1 MGRDNSYNNKYYRAY
16 RKIRFVSRKGSLF
29 TIPALS
35 NSGQTDFPAST
46 FRIISLN
53 SFFLFLLAYL
63 TVYLLELFITG
74 VASLIS
80 NIPCIVYYHGVD
92 FIIRGKDWT
101 MDSINI
107 VFSSGPLIMAILAI
121 TFAIVYIAVATETGM
136 LRLFLIWV
144 LFHSITR
151 CMGEIL
157 VGAITNQGFG
167 YVIIYAFMM
176 DTEKLMLTIGAFV
189 SMFTIGLFIARQI
202 MFSANIYFN
211 NLRKAYRPRFI
222 LYQFF
227 LPFFAGDFFIFLIKL
242 PKVKIFDISVNLT
255 MILLLIPLMVISIGM
270 EDLYFDEE
278 PRKIKL
284 SVMLPLAT
292 LLIFVF
298 FRIIFGFGIRLAI

>member
-1 MGRDNSYNNKYYRAY
+1 
-16 RKIRFVSRKGSLF
+16 
-29 TIPALS
+29 
-35 NSGQTDFPAST
+35 
-46 FRIISLN
+46 
-53 SFFLFLLAYL
+53 
-63 TVYLLELFITG
+63 
-74 VASLIS
+74 
-80 NIPCIVYYHGVD
+80 
-92 FIIRGKDWT
+92 
-101 MDSINI
+101 
-107 VFSSGPLIMAILAI
+107 
-121 TFAIVYIAVATETGM
+121 
-136 LRLFLIWV
+136 
-144 LFHSITR
+144 
-151 CMGEIL
+151 
-157 VGAITNQGFG
+157 
-167 YVIIYAFMM
+167 MM